1 MPLKFEG
8 LLFIHYSIFAL
19 QNIKIYNNFF
29 RMKHSNNVS
38 ASKQKS
44 KEQPPDVYKLVGAND
59 NPAVESLLFKLTD
72 EFSLSLR
79 NAISAKSKIR
89 VNVQEKVWLIIK
101 FGNYTIASFFF
112 SQSFWKLSTIRESIQ
127 HLAVYLKA

>member
-1 MPLKFEG
+1 
-8 LLFIHYSIFAL
+8 
-19 QNIKIYNNFF
+19 
-29 RMKHSNNVS
+29 MKHSNNVS